1 MTTGPCNVSVGE
13 LVDYRFGDLDQP
25 ASEELEAHLFE
36 CAACARRVE
45 VISLLEAGLRGLS
58 REGQL
63 SAASTSALLR
73 RAEELGLK
81 LRSYRIEPGAV
92 VQCTAAPGD
101 DLIVV
106 RLSLSA
112 HDAQA
117 VDLDTA
123 VTFLEGGQSE
133 QRKLADLVID
143 RESGELVY
151 LFAGD
156 YVRSIPRSRWVMHAR
171 LQTPDG
177 ERTLGPFTMVH
188 TPWPG

>member
-1 MTTGPCNVSVGE
+1 MTSCNVGMQK
-13 LVDYRFGDLDQP
+13 LLDYRFGDSDQ
-25 ASEELEAHLFE
+25 ASGERLEMHLFE
-36 CAACARRVE
+36 CGECARRVE
-45 VISLLEAGLRGLS
+45 VLSLLEMGVRDLAHK
-58 REGQL
+58 GQL
-63 SAASTSALLR
+63 SAASTGALLR
-73 RAEELGLK
+73 RATELGLQ
-81 LRSYRIEPGAV
+81 LRSYRIEPGAE
-92 VQCTAAPGD
+92 VQCTAAPDD

-106 RLSLSA
+106 RLALSA
-112 HDAQA
+112 GEAQA

-123 VTFLEGGQSE
+123 VTFLDAGHSE

-151 LFAGD
+151 VFAGD

-171 LQTPDG
+171 LRAPEG